1 MKYQHEDIEKIIQ
14 LFNKPKG
21 KIAQFLVDNKD
32 DKELVS
38 LYHELRKNK
47 EALLDV
53 EKIDMPNV
61 ELEWQRIRYS
71 IQKKQKRKWFR
82 MIAASLVLIL
92 SVSFLLVFEL
102 PLTSYDPIAQTMD
115 SIIHGSS
122 KAILT
127 TSTGESHYLDGSK
140 DLSINEQS
148 GIEILAGT
156 DKRIS
161 YKYQNGQDSV
171 VEKMVF
177 NSLKTPRGGEYQ
189 IVLADGT
196 KVWLNSE
203 SELKYPLKFIENE
216 RAVELIGEAYFEVA
230 KNPEQTFIVKT
241 HHVNTKVLGTHFNV
255 CAYPNE
261 DANIT
266 LVEGKVGL
274 ENKLTGNEHLL
285 SPGENAKLETSSRE
299 LLISQVDVKKYTA
312 WRNGYFYFE
321 RERLEDILLKLE
333 RWYDF
338 KVFYQ
343 NANVKDFEF
352 RMRAD
357 RTVSFDEVIKR
368 LELTGRIN
376 ISVKGKALVISDVNR
391 N

>member
-1 MKYQHEDIEKIIQ
+1 MKYKNEDIERI
-14 LFNKPKG
+14 LELLNKPKDY
-21 KIAQFLVDNKD
+21 IATFLIDNKD

-53 EKIDMPNV
+53 EKIDAPNV
-61 ELEWQRIRYS
+61 GLEWQRINYS
-71 IQKKQKRKWFR
+71 IQKIQKRNWFQA
-82 MIAASLVLIL
+82 IAASIVLII
-92 SVSFLLVFEL
+92 SVSFLLVFEM
-102 PLTSYDPIAQTMD
+102 PYNSQEPIAQSLD

-122 KAILT
+122 KAILI
-127 TSTGESHYLDGSK
+127 TSTGESHYLDGSM
-140 DLSINEQS
+140 DLNIDEQ
-148 GIEILAGT
+148 GGMKVLAGT

-161 YKYQNGQDSV
+161 YKYQSEKDSL
-171 VEKMVF
+171 VERMVF

-189 IVLADGT
+189 IELSDGT

-203 SELKYPLKFIENE
+203 SELKYPLKFIGNE
-216 RAVELIGEAYFEVA
+216 RVVELLGEAYFEVA
-230 KNPEQTFIVKT
+230 KNPDQAFIVKT
-241 HHVNTKVLGTHFNV
+241 HNVNTKVLGTHFNV
-255 CAYPNE
+255 SAYPYE
-261 DANIT
+261 EVNIT
-266 LVEGKVGL
+266 LVEGKVAL
-274 ENKLTGNEHLL
+274 ENKINGKEYLL
-285 SPGENAKLETSSRE
+285 FPDENAMLDENTND
-299 LLISQVDVKKYTA
+299 LQISKVDVRKYTA

-357 RTVSFDEVIKR
+357 KTLNFDEVVKR
-368 LELTGRIN
+368 LEMTGRVN
-376 ISVKGKALVISDVNR
+376 ISVKGKALLISDVNR